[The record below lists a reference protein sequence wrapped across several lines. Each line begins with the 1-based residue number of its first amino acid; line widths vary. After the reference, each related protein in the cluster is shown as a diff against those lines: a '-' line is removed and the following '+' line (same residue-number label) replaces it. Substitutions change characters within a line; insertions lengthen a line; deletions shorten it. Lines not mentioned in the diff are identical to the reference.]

1 MDIGALPH
9 GRANAPEISNTQLPH
24 HYQGP
29 GFISFELQIQVLF
42 VFSQPIIASNHIR
55 IFLIVD

>member
-24 HYQGP
+24 YQNP

-42 VFSQPIIASNHIR
+42 VFSKPIIASNHIR